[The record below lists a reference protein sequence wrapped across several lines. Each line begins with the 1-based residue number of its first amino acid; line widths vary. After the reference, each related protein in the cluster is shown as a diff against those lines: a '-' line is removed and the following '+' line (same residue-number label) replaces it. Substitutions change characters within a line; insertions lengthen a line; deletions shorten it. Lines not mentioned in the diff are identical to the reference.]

1 MGQVVGG
8 ADRLRPEPGAR
19 TVRGAAVEGR
29 PEHDDVALGVRR
41 LVVEVAARDA
51 EERDVGTELGA
62 VPLAHHRSMVRGT
75 RVRDPPPTRA
85 GGTRSDARA
94 QQGRQHRA
102 GAGRAG
108 RWTGGR
114 DPHLGAGR
122 GRGRRPVRVP
132 GGRRRQGALGRRLR
146 LLQPARGCRRRGAAP
161 RQAAGRRAH
170 RRPRPGRRRG
180 PPGGR
185 RARRHRCLAR
195 RRRDVRLA
203 LRARG
208 GGRCP
213 GCCARGAL
221 RARRDGRD
229 RDGVRRGV
237 PARR

>member
-1 MGQVVGG
+1 MERIACGPNRVPGTVG
-8 ADRLRPEPGAR
+8 
-19 TVRGAAVEGR
+19 GAAVERCADHHDVGVRVGR
-29 PEHDDVALGVRR
+29 RVVQRAAGHAEEGDVGPEHR
-41 LVVEVAARDA
+41 
-51 EERDVGTELGA
+51 A

-102 GAGRAG
+102 GAGRAR
-108 RWTGGR
+108 RWAGGR
-114 DPHLGAGR
+114 DAHLGAGP

-132 GGRRRQGALGRRLR
+132 RGRRRQGALRRRLR

-185 RARRHRCLAR
+185 RARGHRRLAR

-208 GGRCP
+208 GGRRAG
-213 GCCARGAL
+213 GCACGAL
-221 RARRDGRD
+221 RARRDRRD